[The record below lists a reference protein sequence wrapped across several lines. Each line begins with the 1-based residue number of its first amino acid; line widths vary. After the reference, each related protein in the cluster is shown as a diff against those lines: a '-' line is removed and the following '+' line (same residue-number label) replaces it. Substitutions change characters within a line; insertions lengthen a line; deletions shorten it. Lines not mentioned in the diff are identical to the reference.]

1 MDCGEIMSQPNI
13 QCPNGCGK
21 LRADL
26 REDDECIWR
35 DMVCDGCGYVFGLES
50 IPNPKAFK
58 WTERNM
64 QDALTARGNLFDW
77 TRYAV
82 IPNVTAFSV
91 FEHGEAD
98 LLCLSKSNTL
108 HEVEIKVSASDLMAD
123 SKKGPYAHHNRLVS
137 YVWFAVPES
146 LIPVALS
153 NLDERFGIVAV
164 HHKIYSSREL
174 FSRVHTKVIRRPKKN
189 NMQWHRKPNGDEV
202 VRLLRTGVNRM
213 WSRRTGVET

>member
-1 MDCGEIMSQPNI
+1 MSQPNI

-164 HHKIYSSREL
+164 HHKIHSLGSCSRAFILRSSVGRRKTICNGIASRTAMRLCGYCEL
-174 FSRVHTKVIRRPKKN
+174 VLIACGHEEQELRHDKVFS
-189 NMQWHRKPNGDEV
+189 
-202 VRLLRTGVNRM
+202 
-213 WSRRTGVET
+213 